1 MTNNT
6 DTKRLQSFLDQFRLI
21 KEKHD
26 DVARANGEWF
36 NVFSVLGVESAEIR
50 HSAFL
55 AELLNPNGSH
65 SQGAVFLR
73 LFFEML
79 RTSFGKK
86 FNWELS
92 LDEIGGFEV
101 TAEAHQGDYG
111 RIDILIKTC
120 DKCMVIE
127 NKIYAGD
134 QERQLGRYYDYAK
147 ANWSEA
153 NIAVIYLTLDGKEPD
168 NHTLY
173 GNETRDGSDLIK
185 SEYVLCVSY
194 KHIIDWLDD
203 CLKETV
209 RIAHIRETLFQYQS
223 LLKQLTGQT
232 LNRRFIMDTN
242 VLFSKPENHQLVPE
256 LEQAI
261 LEYKCFV
268 QKDFWVK
275 LKKEI
280 ERHAENGV
288 RFVEY
293 GKMQQANSVDWW
305 FCDGED
311 FRNVVRKYVDKYKNY
326 GLAIFVKKI
335 DSTHSIFLSIRP
347 EGTNPLYYCFH
358 IVKDR
363 NILNM
368 KDVEQGKFADYKSL
382 AEERIKGWIK
392 YESNPDNQYDWWQF
406 GYGESKV
413 KGASAPNK
421 HEEFVEF
428 MGTEQ
433 KRKEIAENVSNEIKE
448 LLCVIK
454 SLA

>member
-26 DVARANGEWF
+26 EVARANGEWF

-86 FNWELS
+86 FDWELS

-111 RIDILIKTC
+111 RIDILIKTR

-168 NHTLY
+168 NYTLY
-173 GNETRDGSDLIK
+173 GNETRGGSDLIK

-194 KHIIDWLDD
+194 KHLIDWLDD

-209 RIAHIRETLFQYQS
+209 RLAHIRETLFQYQS

-232 LNRRFIMDTN
+232 LNRRFMMDTN
-242 VLFSKPENHQLVPE
+242 ELFSKDNYRLIPE
-256 LEQAI
+256 LEEAI
-261 LEYKCFV
+261 FEFKTHIENRL
-268 QKDFWVK
+268 WVEICDK
-275 LKKEI
+275 LKNSGEQTGINIGDAGLDEQLKVIENTIKNNRTPSAHGKGDYGLTLPIENSDIDFAIFAEYAYNAKIFFFFKKRDEEKGKEI
-280 ERHAENGV
+280 LSEERVDWNGKYKDAMNEKELVFDKWYLCWKYYKYNGKELRLSFDALCAENAV
-288 RFVEY
+288 NDLLNERDKIVE
-293 GKMQQANSVDWW
+293 D
-305 FCDGED
+305 
-311 FRNVVRKYVDKYKNY
+311 
-326 GLAIFVKKI
+326 
-335 DSTHSIFLSIRP
+335 
-347 EGTNPLYYCFH
+347 
-358 IVKDR
+358 IVKQSHDII
-363 NILNM
+363 NCFFG
-368 KDVEQGKFADYKSL
+368 KD
-382 AEERIKGWIK
+382 
-392 YESNPDNQYDWWQF
+392 
-406 GYGESKV
+406 
-413 KGASAPNK
+413 
-421 HEEFVEF
+421 
-428 MGTEQ
+428 
-433 KRKEIAENVSNEIKE
+433 
-448 LLCVIK
+448 
-454 SLA
+454 

>member
-26 DVARANGEWF
+26 EVARANGEWF

-101 TAEAHQGDYG
+101 TAEAHHGDYG

-134 QERQLGRYYDYAK
+134 QKRQLGRYYDYAK

-168 NHTLY
+168 NYTLY

-194 KHIIDWLDD
+194 KHLIDWLDD
-203 CLKETV
+203 CLREIV
-209 RIAHIRETLFQYQS
+209 RLAHIRETLFQYQS

-232 LNRRFIMDTN
+232 LNRRFTMDTN
-242 VLFSKPENHQLVPE
+242 ALFSKHENYQLVPE
-256 LEQAI
+256 LERAI
-261 LEYKCFV
+261 PAFKSDLQIQFWETLVEGLKAEFEFDVIDDIDAQLEE
-268 QKDFWVK
+268 VK
-275 LKKEI
+275 MRVAAYYQPAARK
-280 ERHAENGV
+280 RH
-288 RFVEY
+288 
-293 GKMQQANSVDWW
+293 
-305 FCDGED
+305 
-311 FRNVVRKYVDKYKNY
+311 NY
-326 GLAIFVKKI
+326 GIEFAVSGVEKVGDTDIGFSISIHDRIYYGFLVLENEKSTDSRSVEKCDDKEYEKYRNAISTLAF
-335 DSTHSIFLSIRP
+335 P
-347 EGTNPLYYCFH
+347 
-358 IVKDR
+358 DR
-363 NILNM
+363 NGWYLGCKYNNDLN
-368 KDVEQGKFADYKSL
+368 F
-382 AEERIKGWIK
+382 
-392 YESNPDNQYDWWQF
+392 
-406 GYGESKV
+406 
-413 KGASAPNK
+413 
-421 HEEFVEF
+421 EEFPETL
-428 MGTEQ
+428 MQ
-433 KRKEIAENVSNEIKE
+433 KLLCDKQRAKLIGQLVDEIKTSIENFRKE
-448 LLCVIK
+448 
-454 SLA
+454 LAKVQ

>member
-6 DTKRLQSFLDQFRLI
+6 DIERLQSFLDQFRLI

-26 DVARANGEWF
+26 EVARANGEWF

-79 RTSFGKK
+79 RKNFSDK
-86 FNWELS
+86 FDWRDDGINNFVATVETTVK
-92 LDEIGGFEV
+92 DGRKN
-101 TAEAHQGDYG
+101 G
-111 RIDILIKTC
+111 RIDILIEND

-127 NKIYAGD
+127 NKINAED
-134 QERQLGRYYDYAK
+134 QDEQLGRYYKGIVNRTNKKDV
-147 ANWSEA
+147 
-153 NIAVIYLTLDGKEPD
+153 IVIYLTLRGQEASEQTRGK
-168 NHTLY
+168 
-173 GNETRDGSDLIK
+173 DLPEEK
-185 SEYVLCVSY
+185 LLCVSY
-194 KHIIDWLDD
+194 SEHIIDWLDD

-242 VLFSKPENHQLVPE
+242 ALFSKPENHQLVPE

-288 RFVEY
+288 RFVKY

-326 GLAIFVKKI
+326 GLAIFVKK
-335 DSTHSIFLSIRP
+335 
-347 EGTNPLYYCFH
+347 
-358 IVKDR
+358 
-363 NILNM
+363 
-368 KDVEQGKFADYKSL
+368 
-382 AEERIKGWIK
+382 
-392 YESNPDNQYDWWQF
+392 
-406 GYGESKV
+406 
-413 KGASAPNK
+413 
-421 HEEFVEF
+421 
-428 MGTEQ
+428 
-433 KRKEIAENVSNEIKE
+433 
-448 LLCVIK
+448 
-454 SLA
+454 